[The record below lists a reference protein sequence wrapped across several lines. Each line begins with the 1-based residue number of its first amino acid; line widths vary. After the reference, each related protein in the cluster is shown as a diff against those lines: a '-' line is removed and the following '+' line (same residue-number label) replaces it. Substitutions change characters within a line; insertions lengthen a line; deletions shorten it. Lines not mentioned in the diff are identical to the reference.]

1 MASTTPLYPTRFR
14 EGEARGARYGRAL
27 RLIGGVRAVDESLM
41 DRLGRGF
48 LERDELGARLAGAMR
63 TRADDGS
70 RVSRSQ
76 FKAALTDGIDSVT
89 DAPPALVEFLKEVS
103 TVPDWVDRDLLE
115 QGARLLHRLGQNAGD
130 VGLQL
135 SLIGGYRFGGP
146 ADLLVATGGLT
157 GDMTMRRL
165 GETQKWTT
173 SLGTVGAVLPG
184 GEAWRLTVHV
194 RLMHAMV
201 NASFEPTWDSSRWG
215 LPINQTDLASTLAL
229 FDATML
235 LGCRALGVR
244 ITRAESRA
252 WMHMWR
258 YVGYLLGV
266 DPDFWVT
273 TERERC
279 QQAYHVLRSQTG
291 QTDAGVQL
299 AQAAVRVQ
307 LDRNFPGWP
316 VRLQAA
322 RARFE
327 RERLLGM
334 LTYLVG
340 IQSMRDLELPIRPP
354 WPLAYV
360 IPMNIWR
367 YQVMA
372 RSAAGQGRLEAWG
385 ERVRDRILAS
395 YFGTAEPDVGA
406 LPN

>member
-1 MASTTPLYPTRFR
+1 MTTTSEYPTRFR
-14 EGEARGARYGRAL
+14 EGEVRGARYGRAL
-27 RLIGGVRAVDESLM
+27 RMIGGVRTVDESLM

-48 LERDELGARLAGAMR
+48 LERDELGAQLAGAMR
-63 TRADDGS
+63 TRAPDGS
-70 RVSRSQ
+70 RVSRGQ
-76 FKAALTDGIDSVT
+76 FKAALADGIDAVP
-89 DAPPALVEFLKEVS
+89 DAPPALVEFFKEVS
-103 TVPDWVDRDLLE
+103 TVPDWVDPDLLE
-115 QGARLLHRLGQNAGD
+115 QGARLLQRLGQNAGD
-130 VGLQL
+130 VLLQL

-173 SLGTVGAVLPG
+173 SLGEVGAVLPG

-201 NASFEPTWDSSRWG
+201 NSSFESTWDSNRWG

-229 FDATML
+229 FDGTVL

-244 ITRAESRA
+244 ISKAESRA
-252 WMHMWR
+252 WMHLWR
-258 YVGYLLGV
+258 YVGYLLGI
-266 DPDFWVT
+266 DPDFWVE
-273 TERERC
+273 TERERY
-279 QQAYHVLRSQTG
+279 QQAYHTLRAQAG

-299 AQAAVRVQ
+299 AQAAVRIQ
-307 LDRNFPGWP
+307 LDRDYPGWP
-316 VRLQAA
+316 VDMRDL

-340 IQSMRDLELPIRPP
+340 IRGMRDLELPMRPP

-367 YQVMA
+367 YQVVA
-372 RSAAGQGRLEAWG
+372 RTAIGQDRLEAWG
-385 ERVRDRILAS
+385 ERVRDRTLAS
-395 YFGTAEPDVGA
+395 YFGADKPEVGA
-406 LPN
+406 LPQ